1 MFRGRSSLNPD
12 CFLYFLDCPFL
23 LFYPLKADSKF
34 KAYYE
39 ISRDPFTADTKI
51 FEADLNEVIYERAQ
65 RAKLIDPKLEEISR
79 NYPPSVIY
87 QFVEEVLED
96 SDDIILWQEQV
107 MELLHRMGGF
117 SYAEADILRRD
128 GGKGYWRNA
137 EWYSPRRK
145 RFLEHAVGCV
155 YNFRFADK
163 YFRYIFEA
171 NHYTRVKAAVAAQV
185 LFD

>member
-1 MFRGRSSLNPD
+1 MFRGRSSLNPG

-39 ISRDPFTADTKI
+39 ISRDPFTTDTKI

-96 SDDIILWQEQV
+96 SDDIIVWQEQV

-117 SYAEADILRRD
+117 SYAEENPPMRCKSSITCSCHTIMSSLSSSTSSTN
-128 GGKGYWRNA
+128 W
-137 EWYSPRRK
+137 
-145 RFLEHAVGCV
+145 
-155 YNFRFADK
+155 
-163 YFRYIFEA
+163 
-171 NHYTRVKAAVAAQV
+171 
-185 LFD
+185 